1 MRTPTTITLA
11 IEILWLAGLAMAA
24 DPIIGTWQLN
34 LSQSKFSPASSEMVD
49 PRPKLHIET
58 YREIENRIEVSGMV
72 TRLDGSSTSGKLSWP
87 KHGGV
92 LKLENP
98 AISDL
103 LIVEALLAPG
113 EWLVIT
119 MRDGRQV
126 GTRRKVIS
134 KDGKTMRQIVRSF
147 APDGKPIEQ
156 VEVYDRQ

>member
-1 MRTPTTITLA
+1 MTLA
-11 IEILWLAGLAMAA
+11 IQILGLAGLGMAA
-24 DPIIGTWQLN
+24 DPIIGTWRLN
-34 LSQSKFSPASSEMVD
+34 LSQSKFSPSPSEMLD

-58 YREIENRIEVSGMV
+58 YREIEDRIEGSGTV

-87 KHGGV
+87 KQGGAV
-92 LKLENP
+92 KVEN
-98 AISDL
+98 AAVSDL
-103 LIVEALLAPG
+103 SIVEALLAPG

-134 KDGKTMRQIVRSF
+134 KDGKTMRQTVRTF
-147 APDGKPIEQ
+147 AADGQPIEQ